1 MKNKNTY
8 KQPFFLL
15 LLILLG
21 MSVLVF
27 QTGHE
32 YVQSTISANVGIEG
46 SSNAENN
53 DAQEIAVATQ
63 DVFLSVSTINVDQS
77 YHQIKEIVFGD
88 NKKQKHTHVISK
100 YVSSF
105 FKTLF
110 QQVISPNAP

>member
-8 KQPFFLL
+8 KQPIFLL

-27 QTGHE
+27 QTGHD
-32 YVQSTISANVGIEG
+32 YVQSTISANAEVEG
-46 SSNAENN
+46 SSNSENN
-53 DAQEIAVATQ
+53 DTQEIAVATQ
-63 DVFLSVSTINVDQS
+63 DVFLSVSTIHVNQS

-88 NKKQKHTHVISK
+88 NKKQKHTHVVSK